1 MGNFKVD
8 LEVGKIGEEKS
19 LTFLKNNDKVY
30 EVKDVRDEKFW
41 QSHDVDFI
49 VTMNLGDIIKIEVK
63 TDTLA
68 HITGNIA
75 YEHTSNKYSGSLGCF
90 RKTKADFI
98 FYYLSQ
104 VDKLYQINT
113 CLLRE
118 YIDNHNFNNI
128 NMGDMALGY
137 LIKIDL
143 LEKNEI
149 MKEIKIN

>member
-1 MGNFKVD
+1 MGNFKID

-30 EVKDVRDEKFW
+30 EVKDVRDDKFW
-41 QSHDVDFI
+41 QTHDVDFI

-68 HITGNIA
+68 HLTGNIA
-75 YEHTSNKYSGSLGCF
+75 YEHTSNKYSRSIGCF
-90 RKTKADFI
+90 RKTKADVI
-98 FYYLSQ
+98 FYYLSKI
-104 VDKLYQINT
+104 DKLYQIDT
-113 CLLRE
+113 YSLRE
-118 YIDNHNFNNI
+118 YVDNHNFNDI